1 MNPGLI
7 TYLTQVKAKSVRS
20 QKQVW
25 YAIRQDVKDA
35 QQENRTALVHK
46 N

>member
-1 MNPGLI
+1 MQPAFI
-7 TYLTQVKAKSVRS
+7 TYIKKVKATTIRS
-20 QKQVW
+20 EKQTW

-46 N
+46 Y

>member
-1 MNPGLI
+1 MQAAFI
-7 TYLTQVKAKSVRS
+7 TYIKKKQATTVRS
-20 QKQVW
+20 EKQTW